1 MFAVL
6 PYIYALVYIVYRVAK
21 TLGKYIWYVVHKV
34 YNYFSTFLHKQT
46 LFCRNKA
53 EKSES
58 EKVKT
63 RVDMFIAKYKR
74 LKESKPYGMVMTVVD
89 MVTEEERTTSRETS
103 KYISSYPANGT
114 LEM

>member
-1 MFAVL
+1 
-6 PYIYALVYIVYRVAK
+6 
-21 TLGKYIWYVVHKV
+21 
-34 YNYFSTFLHKQT
+34 
-46 LFCRNKA
+46 
-53 EKSES
+53 
-58 EKVKT
+58 
-63 RVDMFIAKYKR
+63 MFIAKYKR